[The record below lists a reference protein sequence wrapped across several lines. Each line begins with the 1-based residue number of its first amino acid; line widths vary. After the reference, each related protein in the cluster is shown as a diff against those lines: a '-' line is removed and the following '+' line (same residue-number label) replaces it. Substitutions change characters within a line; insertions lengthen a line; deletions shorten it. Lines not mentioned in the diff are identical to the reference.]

1 MSLPAM
7 LFERFAPS
15 AKLAV
20 YVEHFWMVSAPG
32 EETARREI
40 LIPNGRPMLVLG
52 FANPSV
58 RIDSVTGNH
67 LPNSNMLFGLATQPF
82 VIEQFGASRYIG
94 VQFRPYGLA
103 AFVRGDKLV
112 NQALALDEWQG
123 KAGAEAL
130 NSALMAQEFGR
141 ARVEALD
148 AYLCSVAADVDGPEL
163 HLLRSIITRIEQADG
178 QVNVEELAKQAPMHY
193 TTLYRLFKH
202 YVGIRPKLYVEI
214 VRSYTLV
221 DGLLRDRPPG
231 SDTLMALLEGYYDQA
246 HALKEFR
253 RFTGV
258 TPTVFRTTLNNIA
271 KLMRQT

>member
-58 RIDSVTGNH
+58 RIDSVTGNQV
-67 LPNSNMLFGLATQPF
+67 PNSNMLFGLATHPF
-82 VIEQFGASRYIG
+82 VVEQFGASRYIG
-94 VQFRPYGLA
+94 VQFRPCGLA

-130 NSALMAQEFGR
+130 NSALMA
-141 ARVEALD
+141 
-148 AYLCSVAADVDGPEL
+148 
-163 HLLRSIITRIEQADG
+163 
-178 QVNVEELAKQAPMHY
+178 
-193 TTLYRLFKH
+193 
-202 YVGIRPKLYVEI
+202 
-214 VRSYTLV
+214 
-221 DGLLRDRPPG
+221 
-231 SDTLMALLEGYYDQA
+231 
-246 HALKEFR
+246 
-253 RFTGV
+253 
-258 TPTVFRTTLNNIA
+258 
-271 KLMRQT
+271 